1 MTGLRIA
8 LIGYGKMGKTIHQI
22 AEERGHKIRLIIDI
36 DQATQLDDLNDQ
48 VDVAIEFTRPEA
60 AVENLTYCIK
70 NRIPIVSGTTGWL
83 HAHDQIKS
91 LVHEHKS
98 AFFYASNY
106 SIGVNI
112 FFAVNKYLAGIM
124 DHFHSYDINITEIH
138 HTQKLDAPSGT
149 AITLAEGII
158 EKINRKSQW
167 INEPSIIESDLSIIS
182 ERVADDPG
190 THVITYSSDVD
201 EISIKHHA
209 HARLGFALGAVLAA
223 EWLVGKEGYFGM
235 NDLLKF

>member
-8 LIGYGKMGKTIHQI
+8 LIGYGKMGKTIHHI
-22 AEERGHKIRLIIDI
+22 AEERGHKIALIIDI
-36 DQATQLDDLNDQ
+36 DRTSKLTDLKDQ
-48 VDVAIEFTRPEA
+48 VDVVIEFTRPEA
-60 AVENLTYCIK
+60 AIENLTYCIK
-70 NRIPIVSGTTGWL
+70 NKIPIVCGTTGWL
-83 HAHDQIKS
+83 HAYDQMKA

-124 DHFHSYDINITEIH
+124 DHFVDYDVSLTEIH

-158 EKINRKSQW
+158 EKINRKGQW
-167 INEPSIIESDLSIIS
+167 INEPSKIDSDLSIVSKRID
-182 ERVADDPG
+182 DDPG
-190 THVITYSSDVD
+190 THIISYSSEVD
-201 EISIKHHA
+201 EITIKHHA
-209 HARLGFALGAVLAA
+209 HSRTGFALGAVMAA
-223 EWLVGKEGYFGM
+223 EWLVGKEGSFGM
-235 NDLLKF
+235 SDLLKF